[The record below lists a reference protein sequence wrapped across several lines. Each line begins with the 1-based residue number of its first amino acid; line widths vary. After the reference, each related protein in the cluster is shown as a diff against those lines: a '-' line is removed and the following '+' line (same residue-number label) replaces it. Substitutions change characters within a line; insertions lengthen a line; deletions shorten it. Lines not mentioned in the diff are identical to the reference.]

1 MAEAQIWSV
10 CKMELRKLVGAR
22 HTGVCGQVRGMVFIL
37 MVTGRLW
44 RILAGKCHAEIC
56 IFFFLIPHSLERVC
70 DSEPLVSGLLHAE
83 PMTGS
88 ALLSELLVTQSW
100 ETAFC

>member
-22 HTGVCGQVRGMVFIL
+22 HTGVCGQVRGMAFLL
-37 MVTGRLW
+37 MVTGRPW

-56 IFFFLIPHSLERVC
+56 IFFFFFNSPFPGE
-70 DSEPLVSGLLHAE
+70 GL
-83 PMTGS
+83 
-88 ALLSELLVTQSW
+88 
-100 ETAFC
+100 